1 MNCYRISNILC
12 INECWTIFRQKK
24 MKLGAPCDVVTEK
37 SAVNIM
43 GGICEKQGNF
53 SKNGKNKGIFT

>member
-12 INECWTIFRQKK
+12 ISGCWAIFRQKK
-24 MKLGAPCDVVTEK
+24 MKLGSPCDVVTLK

-43 GGICEKQGNF
+43 GGICEKQESF
-53 SKNGKNKGIFT
+53 